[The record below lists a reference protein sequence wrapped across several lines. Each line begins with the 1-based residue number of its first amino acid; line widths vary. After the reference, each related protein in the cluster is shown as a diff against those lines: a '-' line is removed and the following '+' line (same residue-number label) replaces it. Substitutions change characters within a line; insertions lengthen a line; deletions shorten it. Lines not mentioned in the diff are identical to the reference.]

1 ANADAGSISPAL
13 IASLAPNATANITAR
28 HTVTQADLDRG
39 YVTNIA
45 KADGKDPKGGNVHA
59 ESTDPTPTPGAPVDP
74 TCTTC
79 TITPITQNPS
89 LSLTKTA
96 VAGTHNKIG
105 DIINYNL
112 VVKNTGNVTVTAI
125 AITDANA
132 DAGSISPALIA
143 SLAPNATANITAK
156 HTVTQA
162 DLDRGYVT
170 NIAKAD
176 GKDPKGGNVHAESTD
191 PTPTPGAPVV
201 PGCTNC
207 TITPVEQK
215 AAVALVKKV
224 TNTGTGENGVFVLGN
239 QIEYTF
245 TVTNT
250 GNVSLKDLVLN
261 DPLLNKPNITIP
273 GVLLPGKSVS
283 HVEKY
288 TITAAD
294 IAAGQ
299 VTNQAV
305 IKATDPKGGDVTD
318 KSGTDTNN
326 DNPTVISVAK
336 PPVAKDDVKE
346 TQQNKPVVID
356 VQKNDEA
363 GSSVIVPGSTTIIT
377 QPKNGTIKV
386 NTDGTVT
393 YTPNQGYTGTDE
405 FTYTVTDKNGQ
416 ISNPAKVI
424 VTVVPTKPVAID
436 DTAETQW
443 NTEVKI
449 PVLGNDKTD
458 GAPFDKGT
466 VEITEQPKHGTVKIN
481 PDGTVVYLPNSGYTG
496 TDTFKYRVKDE
507 YGNWTDIATV
517 TVNVKG
523 FFIPNVITPNGDGKN
538 DSFVIVGLENY
549 GNADVTIFNRWGNE
563 VYRNNSYKNTWTGEG
578 LNEGTY
584 YYLIRLNNSG
594 KQEVYKG
601 WVLIKR

>member
-1 ANADAGSISPAL
+1 
-13 IASLAPNATANITAR
+13 
-28 HTVTQADLDRG
+28 TVT
-39 YVTNIA
+39 
-45 KADGKDPKGGNVHA
+45 
-59 ESTDPTPTPGAPVDP
+59 
-74 TCTTC
+74 
-79 TITPITQNPS
+79 PIDQTS
-89 LSLTKTA
+89 ALSLTKTA
-96 VAGTHNKIG
+96 VVGVHNKIG

-132 DAGSISPALIA
+132 DAGSISPASIA

-191 PTPTPGAPVV
+191 PTPIPGAPVD
-201 PGCTNC
+201 PACPKC
-207 TITPVEQK
+207 TITPIDQK
-215 AAVALVKKV
+215 GAVALVKTV
-224 TNTGTGENGVFVLGN
+224 TNAGTGENGAFVLGN

-245 TVTNT
+245 TVTNI
-250 GNVSLKDLVLN
+250 GNVSLKDLVLS
-261 DPLLNKPNITIP
+261 DPLLNKAAISIP
-273 GVLLPGKSVS
+273 GILAPGKSVS

-288 TITAAD
+288 TITAVD
-294 IAAGQ
+294 IAAGK

-305 IKATDPKGGDVTD
+305 INATDPKGANVKDQ
-318 KSGTDTNN
+318 SGTDANN
-326 DNPTVISVAK
+326 DNPTVITIAK
-336 PPVAKDDVKE
+336 PPVVKDDTKE
-346 TQQNKPVVID
+346 TQQNKPVMID
-356 VQKNDEA
+356 VQKNDEP
-363 GSSVIVPGSTTIIT
+363 GNSDIVPGSTTIIT
-377 QPKNGTIKV
+377 QPKNGTVKV

-393 YTPNQGYTGTDE
+393 YTPNPGYTGTDE

-416 ISNPAKVI
+416 ISNPAKVTL
-424 VTVVPTKPVAID
+424 TVVPTKPVAID
-436 DTAETQW
+436 DTAEIQW

-458 GAPFDKGT
+458 AAAFDKGT
-466 VEITEQPKHGTVKIN
+466 LEITEQPKHGTVKVN
-481 PDGTVVYLPNSGYTG
+481 PDGTVTYLPNSGYTG

-507 YGNWTDIATV
+507 YGNWTDIATA
-517 TVNVKG
+517 TITVKG

-549 GNADVTIFNRWGNE
+549 NNADVTIFNRWGNE
-563 VYRNNSYKNTWTGEG
+563 VYRNNNYKNTWTGEG

-584 YYLIRLNNSG
+584 YYLIRLNSSG

>member
-1 ANADAGSISPAL
+1 
-13 IASLAPNATANITAR
+13 
-28 HTVTQADLDRG
+28 
-39 YVTNIA
+39 
-45 KADGKDPKGGNVHA
+45 KGGNVHA
-59 ESTDPTPTPGAPVDP
+59 ESTDPTPIPGAPVVP
-74 TCTTC
+74 GCTDC
-79 TITPITQNPS
+79 TVTPIDQAS
-89 LSLTKTA
+89 ALSLTKTA
-96 VAGTHNKIG
+96 VVGVHNKIG

-191 PTPTPGAPVV
+191 PTPIPGAPVD
-201 PGCTNC
+201 PACPKC
-207 TITPVEQK
+207 TITPIEQK
-215 AAVALVKKV
+215 GAVALVKIV
-224 TNTGTGENGVFVLGN
+224 TNAGTGENGAFVLGN

-245 TVTNT
+245 IVTNT
-250 GNVSLKDLVLN
+250 GNVSLKDLVLS
-261 DPLLNKPNITIP
+261 DPLISKLNITIL
-273 GVLLPGKSVS
+273 GVLLPGKSVN

-294 IAAGQ
+294 VVAGK

-305 IKATDPKGGDVTD
+305 IKATDPKGGNVTD
-318 KSGTDTNN
+318 QSGTDTNN
-326 DNPTVISVAK
+326 DNPTVITIAK
-336 PPVAKDDVKE
+336 PPVVKDDTKE
-346 TQQNKPVVID
+346 TQQNKPVLID
-356 VQKNDEA
+356 VQKNDEP
-363 GSSVIVPGSTTIIT
+363 GNSDIVPGSTTIIT
-377 QPKNGTIKV
+377 QPKNGTVKV
-386 NTDGTVT
+386 NADGTVT
-393 YTPNQGYTGTDE
+393 YTPNPGYTGTDE

-416 ISNPAKVI
+416 ISNQAKVTL
-424 VTVVPTKPVAID
+424 TVVPTKPVAID
-436 DTAETQW
+436 DAAEIQW

-458 GAPFDKGT
+458 AAAFDKGT
-466 VEITEQPKHGTVKIN
+466 LEITEQPKHGTVKVN
-481 PDGTVVYLPNSGYTG
+481 PDGTVTYLPNSGYTG
-496 TDTFKYRVKDE
+496 ADTFKYRIKDE
-507 YGNWTDIATV
+507 YGNWTDIAIV

-549 GNADVTIFNRWGNE
+549 NNADVTIFNRWGNE
-563 VYRNNSYKNTWTGEG
+563 VYRNNNYKNTWTGEG

-584 YYLIRLNNSG
+584 YYLIRLNSSG